1 LILAEV
7 DSYTIFKFF
16 HVLLA
21 VVWVGGAIMLQV
33 LAQFALRSK
42 LPGRAAEFARETE
55 WVGTRVFTPA
65 SILVLLLGI
74 WLVHDGHW
82 GFGHFWII
90 AGFVS
95 FVVSF
100 AVGAGFL
107 GPEAGRLAKEIE
119 AQGPDAPAV
128 KARIARIINIARIDL
143 AVLLFIIFLMVTK
156 LGQ

>member
-1 LILAEV
+1 MLAEV
-7 DSYTIFKFF
+7 DSYTIAKFF

-21 VVWVGGAIMLQV
+21 VVWVGGAILLQV

-55 WVGTRVFTPA
+55 WVGKRVFTPA

-74 WLVHDGHW
+74 WLVHDGSW

-90 AGFVS
+90 AGFVA

-100 AVGAGFL
+100 VVGAGFL
-107 GPEAGRLAKEIE
+107 GPEAGRLGREIE
-119 AQGPDAPAV
+119 AQGADSPAV
-128 KARIARIINIARIDL
+128 KSRIARIVNIARIDL
-143 AVLLFIIFLMVTK
+143 AVLIFIIFLMVTK
-156 LGQ
+156 IGQ

>member
-1 LILAEV
+1 MLAAV
-7 DSYTIFKFF
+7 DGYTIFKFF

-21 VVWVGGAIMLQV
+21 VVWVGGAVLLQI

-90 AGFVS
+90 AGFAS

-100 AVGAGFL
+100 VVGAGFL

-119 AQGPDAPAV
+119 AQGADAPAV
-128 KARIARIINIARIDL
+128 RARIGRIINIARIDL

-156 LGQ
+156 IGQ